1 MEQNNS
7 TTEQEKNTPTFTTN
21 WYLYKMYL
29 RTSPTKTTQLPHKL
43 ATIFKPQSETNRST
57 NKKPVKFEK
66 ILLEA
71 IDEGLSLIGESAK
84 QVIYIYLEKTFKM
97 DAQDI
102 PSRIEEF
109 SKALENIFGTGSKI
123 IEIQIMKK
131 LFNKVGYSI
140 KNYPSIHDLTFTEYV
155 PAIKQEKEKR
165 ENINSQQ
172 PN

>member
-1 MEQNNS
+1 
-7 TTEQEKNTPTFTTN
+7 
-21 WYLYKMYL
+21 
-29 RTSPTKTTQLPHKL
+29 
-43 ATIFKPQSETNRST
+43 
-57 NKKPVKFEK
+57 
-66 ILLEA
+66 
-71 IDEGLSLIGESAK
+71 
-84 QVIYIYLEKTFKM
+84 M

-155 PAIKQEKEKR
+155 AAIKQEKEKR

>member
-7 TTEQEKNTPTFTTN
+7 TTEQEKDPPTFTTN
-21 WYLYKMYL
+21 WYLYKTYL
-29 RTSPTKTTQLPHKL
+29 RTNPTKTTQLPHKI
-43 ATIFKPQSETNRST
+43 ATIFKPQKGTNHST
-57 NKKPVKFEK
+57 NKKPAKFEK

-84 QVIYIYLEKTFKM
+84 QVIYTYLEKTFKI

-102 PSRIEEF
+102 PCRIEDF

-131 LFNKVGYSI
+131 LFNKVGYTI
-140 KNYPSIHDLTFTEYV
+140 KNYPSIHDLTFIEYV
-155 PAIKQEKEKR
+155 SAIKQEKEKS